1 MHRPGQRHM
10 WRWLQRFE
18 CPFLGWLSDQT
29 EASNERELMSE
40 HVVVISLLTFAAG
53 IVVFLLLRSGENLR
67 FESPS
72 DPRRIVMAAVAILA
86 TKRHWQVITQSQ
98 DSASFRY
105 HRRPKALVAVLLLF
119 FFLIPGIVYM
129 ALAGKRE
136 SLLLNIY
143 GDETGMTVAQ
153 LSSNGF
159 RGKFAGRAL
168 ARQVSVRAG
177 TMAMREAPPI
187 DAVRGAMQR
196 PLSGGRKV

>member
-1 MHRPGQRHM
+1 
-10 WRWLQRFE
+10 
-18 CPFLGWLSDQT
+18 
-29 EASNERELMSE
+29 MSE
-40 HVVVISLLTFAAG
+40 RVVVISLFILIAS
-53 IVVFLLLRSGENLR
+53 IVAFLVLRSGENLR

-72 DPRRIVMAAVAILA
+72 DPRRIVMAAVAIVS
-86 TKRHWQVITQSQ
+86 TKRHWHVLTQSE

-105 HRRPKALVAVLLLF
+105 HRRPKALVAIVLLF

-129 ALAGKRE
+129 VLAGKRE

-143 GDETGMTVAQ
+143 RDEAGITVAQ

-177 TMAMREAPPI
+177 TMAMREMPLVNVA
-187 DAVRGAMQR
+187 RGTMQR
-196 PLSGGRKV
+196 PLGSGWKG